1 MKAKETIDFTK
12 IDWDKVDIEKAEF
25 FFKAAQNYNNKVIED
40 LVNTNSKAYTLIC
53 VMLPVLSAAI
63 GFLLTRG
70 EGQEKII
77 GILALFS
84 LLSAIGLI
92 LLFVAIIPKKFYR
105 GEGSPEQFFRG
116 NYYKN
121 DLFTIYT
128 GGIAANQKYID
139 RNDKLLKWRNA
150 LITAGLSIFLG
161 GLFVTML
168 VSAVL
173 YLLN

>member
-1 MKAKETIDFTK
+1 MKAEKTIDFTK
-12 IDWDKVDIEKAEF
+12 IEWDKVDIKKAQF
-25 FFKAAQNYNNKVIED
+25 FFQAAQNYNNRVIED
-40 LVNTNSKAYTLIC
+40 LVNTNDKAYPLIC

-77 GILALFS
+77 GILSLFS
-84 LLSAIGLI
+84 LILGIGLI
-92 LLFVAIIPKKFYR
+92 LLFFAIIPKKFYR
-105 GEGSPEQFFRG
+105 GDGSPEQFFRE

-121 DLFTIYT
+121 DMFIIYT

-139 RNDKLLKWRNA
+139 YNEKLLKCRNV
-150 LITAGLSIFLG
+150 LITVGLS
-161 GLFVTML
+161 LFIVSLIVTTL
-168 VSAVL
+168 ISAAL